1 MKARFLVTAC
11 AVATAGTA
19 TAEDWQW
26 SLTPYAWA
34 TDVGLDIRLRDRELV
49 DTTIAF
55 DDLLQDLDSALLFR
69 LQAMH
74 GAHGLALDV
83 FDVVVADDTRL
94 ALSDAPGS
102 EIAIDGRVGTTIVDL
117 TGIYELGVEVPGL
130 SLLYGTRVINQRE
143 KFAAR
148 IFTDDVAG
156 SATRQEVSDT
166 LVDGLLGVRYAHAL
180 TGRWSYEVSAD
191 ASTGGSDF
199 TWSINPMVSYSF
211 GDDHQ
216 YRVIAGYRYM
226 AIDFD
231 TQPAIDNDMT
241 LSGVL
246 VGLRF
251 DF

>member
-1 MKARFLVTAC
+1 MKARIIVA
-11 AVATAGTA
+11 AWAAATASTA
-19 TAEDWQW
+19 MAEQWQW
-26 SLTPYAWA
+26 SVTPYAWA
-34 TDVGLDIRLRDRELV
+34 TDVGLDVSLRDRELV
-49 DTTIAF
+49 DATIAF
-55 DDLLQDLDSALLFR
+55 EDLLKDLDSALLFR
-69 LQAMH
+69 VQAMH

-94 ALSDAPGS
+94 ALPDAPGS
-102 EIAIDGRVGTTIVDL
+102 EIGLDGRVGTTIVDL
-117 TGIYELGVEVPGL
+117 TGIYDLGAEVPGL
-130 SLLYGTRVINQRE
+130 SLLYGTRVLNQRE

-148 IFTDDVAG
+148 IVTDDVAG
-156 SATRQEVSDT
+156 PTARQELSDT
-166 LVDGLLGVRYAHAL
+166 LVDGLLGLRYAHAL

-191 ASTGGSDF
+191 VSTGGSDF

-231 TQPAIDNDMT
+231 TQPAVDNDMT